1 MNFST
6 NISSFSCRFVSL
18 LNTCIHRC
26 VCIRLLDRIDL
37 ILCEKCINVYFELHV
52 PKQYHFDWIVLLN
65 YSINY
70 YQSLQNFLD
79 RVAIVP
85 TIKLIEG
92 HAHIAILM
100 HITDSVVF
108 FLHKWGNANA
118 YFNLIHEHEQMNT
131 HLHMH
136 LCPQNDGSD
145 PCIKN

>member
-1 MNFST
+1 M
-6 NISSFSCRFVSL
+6 
-18 LNTCIHRC
+18 
-26 VCIRLLDRIDL
+26 
-37 ILCEKCINVYFELHV
+37 

-108 FLHKWGNANA
+108 FYTN
-118 YFNLIHEHEQMNT
+118 EEMQM
-131 HLHMH
+131 HI
-136 LCPQNDGSD
+136 S
-145 PCIKN
+145 I